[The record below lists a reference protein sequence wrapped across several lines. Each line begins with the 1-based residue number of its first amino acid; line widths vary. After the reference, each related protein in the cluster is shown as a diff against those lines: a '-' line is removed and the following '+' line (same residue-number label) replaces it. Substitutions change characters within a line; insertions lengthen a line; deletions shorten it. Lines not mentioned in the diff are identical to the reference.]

1 MRGSKIVPVRF
12 PESEL
17 VRLDRLV
24 TILGINRSGV
34 IRLALDRLSEAAYH
48 TGSAG
53 SHATTNAPAGEV
65 ESRPPPP
72 VTPSPAPSS
81 PVRVVRCGDHEHRS
95 DQPYTACSNVNPLFF
110 EEEEDEIEKLLREL
124 E

>member
-17 VRLDRLV
+17 RRLDVLV
-24 TILGINRSGV
+24 TTLGLSRSGV
-34 IRLALDRLSEAAYH
+34 IRLALDRLGEGAYH

-81 PVRVVRCGDHEHRS
+81 PVAVRPHLQKSALD
-95 DQPYTACSNVNPLFF
+95 DM
-110 EEEEDEIEKLLREL
+110 DEIEKLLAEL

>member
-24 TILGINRSGV
+24 TVLGINRSGV
-34 IRLALDRLSEAAYH
+34 IRLALDKLSEGAYH

-65 ESRPPPP
+65 ERRPPPP
-72 VTPSPAPSS
+72 LTPSPAPSS
-81 PVRVVRCGDHEHRS
+81 FAVRQVAV
-95 DQPYTACSNVNPLFF
+95 Q
-110 EEEEDEIEKLLREL
+110 EEDEIEKLLREL